1 MDDLKIY
8 RPEETEDVPFPQ
20 EGEASFGVTTGS
32 EGGGNYS
39 PQKTSDI
46 PFPDPRIA
54 HEVLSR
60 SINTKSRKILQEFQF
75 TVQGAIQIGE
85 YTPGISGEIRI
96 SPNGIVARN
105 SLGNE
110 TIAIDG
116 ESGDA
121 VFAGTIQTG
130 AIISGRVIVG
140 DNTVVIDGENGIPRI
155 LLYND
160 GIPQILIGRRA

>member
-1 MDDLKIY
+1 MDDLKVY
-8 RPEETEDVPFPQ
+8 RPEEMDDTPFPQ
-20 EGEASFGVTTGS
+20 EGEADFGSTVGS
-32 EGGGNYS
+32 ESGGTFS
-39 PQKTSDI
+39 PKTTSDV

-60 SINTKSRKILQEFQF
+60 SLNTKSKKILQEFQF

-85 YTPGISGEIRI
+85 YAPGVSGDIRI
-96 SPNGIVARN
+96 SPAGIVARN
-105 SLGNE
+105 SLGDE

-121 VFAGTIQTG
+121 TFAGRIQTG
-130 AIISGRVIVG
+130 AVITGRVIVG

>member
-1 MDDLKIY
+1 MDDLKVY
-8 RPEETEDVPFPQ
+8 KPQEMDEVPFPQ
-20 EGEASFGVTTGS
+20 EGDAQFGTTQSTSGD
-32 EGGGNYS
+32 NYS
-39 PQKTSDI
+39 PQTTREI
-46 PFPDPRIA
+46 NFPDPRIA
-54 HEVLSR
+54 HEVLSKTL
-60 SINTKSRKILQEFQF
+60 NTKSRRILQEFQF
-75 TVQGAIQIGE
+75 TVSGAIQIGE
-85 YTPGISGEIRI
+85 YAPGVSGDIRI
-96 SPNGIVARN
+96 SPAGIVARN
-105 SLGNE
+105 SLGDE

>member
-8 RPEETEDVPFPQ
+8 RPEEMDDIPFPQ
-20 EGEASFGVTTGS
+20 EGDAQFGSTIGS
-32 EGGGNYS
+32 EGGGTYS
-39 PQKTSDI
+39 PQKTQDI

-60 SINTKSRKILQEFQF
+60 SINTKSKKILQEFQF

-85 YTPGISGEIRI
+85 YQPGVSGDIRI
-96 SPNGIVARN
+96 SPAGIVARN

-116 ESGDA
+116 ENGDA
-121 VFAGTIQTG
+121 VFAGRIQTG